1 MMTKSNFL
9 LFTCLFLSF
18 ALSTLAIRTIPVKD
32 QDNILLTF
40 GSCNRYYGDE
50 PDDIF
55 YRIADMKPDAWI
67 WLGDVA
73 YVDEKIMPPIFGYA
87 GEAKIKE
94 KLDSAKN
101 SPPYAHLRNTTE
113 IIGVW
118 DDHDY
123 GLNNA
128 GKNFQH
134 KNLTQQLWL
143 DFLDEPK
150 NSPRR
155 KQAGLYESYYI
166 GNSSRIKV
174 ILLDVRYF
182 KEPSSIFKPNG
193 TDLLGS
199 EQWEW
204 LEKELKE
211 NTAEYVVIGSGIQI
225 IPDDRLVPEH
235 WYSGNRDRLFALI
248 RKYKTSGVILIS
260 GDVHFAEILKY
271 PCREHVGYEIYE
283 FTSSGLTHHVST
295 HVPFADKYMDVMVPK
310 TWSTKK
316 DRFLDLNFG
325 VLKFSF
331 GKERK
336 VKFEARDVNSTV
348 VLEKTLRAAEL
359 RYNKQVVNPEA
370 QCVGQKNKYVRFLKN
385 FCGSLLRREWLAYV
399 ILLLVVFVAWL
410 LVKLVKLP
418 FKLIGI
424 FFREPK
430 KQQKQKQ
437 E

>member
-1 MMTKSNFL
+1 MIPKSKIL
-9 LFTCLFLSF
+9 LFTLLISFVLTTLS
-18 ALSTLAIRTIPVKD
+18 LRTIPVKD

-40 GSCNRYYGDE
+40 GSCNKYYGDE

-55 YRIADMKPDAWI
+55 YKIADMNPDAYI

-128 GKNFQH
+128 GKNFEH
-134 KNLTQQLWL
+134 KDLTQQLWL

-155 KQAGLYESYYI
+155 KQAGLYEAYYV
-166 GNSSRIKV
+166 GNSKRVKV
-174 ILLDVRYF
+174 ILLDVRYH
-182 KEPSSIFKPNG
+182 KEASSIFKPKG
-193 TDLLGS
+193 TDLLGN

-204 LEKELKE
+204 LENELKE
-211 NTAEYVVIGSGIQI
+211 NTADYVVIGSGIQI

-235 WYSGNRDRLFALI
+235 WYAANRDRLFELI
-248 RKYKTSGVILIS
+248 RNYKTSGVILIS

-271 PCREHVGYEIYE
+271 PCKEHVGYEIFE

-310 TWSTKK
+310 TWSSKK

-336 VKFEARDVNSTV
+336 VKFEARSANSTV
-348 VLEKTLRAAEL
+348 VLEKTLRQAEL
-359 RYNKQVVNPEA
+359 RFNKQYINPET
-370 QCVGQKNKYVRFLKN
+370 QCAVNKNKYWRFLKN
-385 FCGSLLRREWLAYV
+385 FGQSLIRLEWLAYG
-399 ILLLVVFVAWL
+399 ILLLVLLVTWL
-410 LVKLVKLP
+410 LVKIVKLP
-418 FKLIGI
+418 FKLLSRLL
-424 FFREPK
+424 REPEKPEKLK
-430 KQQKQKQ
+430 K

>member
-1 MMTKSNFL
+1 M
-9 LFTCLFLSF
+9 
-18 ALSTLAIRTIPVKD
+18 
-32 QDNILLTF
+32 
-40 GSCNRYYGDE
+40 
-50 PDDIF
+50 
-55 YRIADMKPDAWI
+55 
-67 WLGDVA
+67 
-73 YVDEKIMPPIFGYA
+73 
-87 GEAKIKE
+87 
-94 KLDSAKN
+94 
-101 SPPYAHLRNTTE
+101 
-113 IIGVW
+113 
-118 DDHDY
+118 
-123 GLNNA
+123 
-128 GKNFQH
+128 
-134 KNLTQQLWL
+134 
-143 DFLDEPK
+143 
-150 NSPRR
+150 
-155 KQAGLYESYYI
+155 
-166 GNSSRIKV
+166 